1 MNLLLKLQTI
11 LLSFVINFIKGDYY
25 HNVSKFYEIYKI
37 WNNIKLD
44 SIKGNYIEFGV
55 YKGKS
60 LIHSYK
66 TYKKIFKETPNIN
79 IKFFGLDS
87 FEGFPVENHDFYS
100 SSNFAVSSEKVIN
113 NFKKYEQIEIIEGY
127 FNEVLDSNENLIDN
141 QFSFVFIDCDIYE
154 SSLDIFKY
162 IKGKIA
168 NGGFIMIDDFTSI
181 DKNGNSIQK
190 AFNQYFSI
198 NKDVILFD
206 FYSNGQVFRV
216 INNG

>member
-1 MNLLLKLQTI
+1 MNLILKLQTT
-11 LLSFVINFIKGDYY
+11 LLSYLINFIKGDYY

-44 SIKGNYIEFGV
+44 SISGNYIEFGI

-60 LIHSYK
+60 LFHSYK
-66 TYKKIFKETPNIN
+66 TYKKIFKRIPD
-79 IKFFGLDS
+79 IKFYGLDS
-87 FEGFPVENHDFYS
+87 FKGFPVENHDFYS
-100 SSNFAVSSEKVIN
+100 SKNFSVSLKKVVKS
-113 NFKKYEQIEIIEGY
+113 FKKYNEIIIIDGFFDKVLNTEETLLD
-127 FNEVLDSNENLIDN
+127 NE
-141 QFSFVFIDCDIYE
+141 FSFVFVDCDIYE

-168 NGGFIMIDDFTSI
+168 KGGFIMIDDFTSI

-190 AFNQYFSI
+190 AFAQYFTI

-206 FYSNGQVFRV
+206 LYSNGQVFRV
-216 INNG
+216 ING

>member
-1 MNLLLKLQTI
+1 MNLFLKLQTI
-11 LLSFVINFIKGDYY
+11 ILSFLINFIKGDYY
-25 HNVSKFYEIYKI
+25 HNVSKFYEIFKI

-44 SIKGNYIEFGV
+44 SIKGNYIEFGI

-66 TYKKIFKETPNIN
+66 TYKKIFKKSPD
-79 IKFFGLDS
+79 IKFYGLDS
-87 FEGFPVENHDFYS
+87 FSGFPVENHDFYN
-100 SSNFAVSSEKVIN
+100 SSNFSVSSEKVIKS
-113 NFKKYEQIEIIEGY
+113 FKKYEEIEVIDGY
-127 FNEVLDSNENLIDN
+127 FDEILNSEETLLNNE
-141 QFSFVFIDCDIYE
+141 FSFVFIDCDIYE
-154 SSLDIFKY
+154 SSLDIFQY
-162 IKGKIA
+162 IKGKVA

-190 AFNQYFSI
+190 AFAQYFTI

-216 INNG
+216 ING